1 MVYARHLLS
10 FWESAT
16 SVCVKQTVP
25 ESPVKILGV
34 ESLMGF
40 LRQNHYTRVAAFL

>member
-25 ESPVKILGV
+25 ASPGEILGV

-40 LRQNHYTRVAAFL
+40 LRQNDHAWVAVFL